1 MEQSGTSALG
11 VSPLWEICRD
21 VARADRVVR
30 PYGINAE
37 PCLDAAR
44 GDVGIAPYE
53 SPAAVFRVLR
63 KKRDAIGVS
72 FLLLMVADPL
82 PFLAVLVQQG
92 EILDIRRL

>member
-1 MEQSGTSALG
+1 MEQSGTSTLG

-37 PCLDAAR
+37 PCLDTAR

-53 SPAAVFRVLR
+53 STAAVFRVLR

-72 FLLLMVADPL
+72 ACQKTTQTPLFLL
-82 PFLAVLVQQG
+82 
-92 EILDIRRL
+92 

>member
-53 SPAAVFRVLR
+53 MVVDGRCVGA
-63 KKRDAIGVS
+63 DAHIGPS
-72 FLLLMVADPL
+72 YT
-82 PFLAVLVQQG
+82 G
-92 EILDIRRL
+92 RGICC

>member
-21 VARADRVVR
+21 IARADRVVR

-37 PCLDAAR
+37 PCPDAAR

-53 SPAAVFRVLR
+53 MVVDGRCVGA
-63 KKRDAIGVS
+63 DAHIGPS
-72 FLLLMVADPL
+72 YT
-82 PFLAVLVQQG
+82 G
-92 EILDIRRL
+92 RGICC

>member
-1 MEQSGTSALG
+1 MEQSGTSTLG

-30 PYGINAE
+30 PYEKNAE

-53 SPAAVFRVLR
+53 MVVDGRCVGA
-63 KKRDAIGVS
+63 DAHIGPS
-72 FLLLMVADPL
+72 YT
-82 PFLAVLVQQG
+82 G
-92 EILDIRRL
+92 RGICC